1 MTLSKVEHQLRWVTP
16 LCAHSWI
23 KQTSLLWHTGLY
35 QYHKVYWIEEC
46 LYVQKK
52 WQYYGIL
59 DCQCT
64 CKCCICTKMTFHM
77 DSITS
82 WECTWPP
89 KSSPKYFLRKL
100 RILRVYVCI
109 YIYYRDCHG
118 MYNSQGLYISS
129 GFILK
134 NKSCISFIGLNS
146 HHGASI
152 PSLQK
157 PGHLRPFSPG
167 WPRAQRRPPAK
178 QCPYGRRSSMS
189 KRILTIKNGV

>member
-1 MTLSKVEHQLRWVTP
+1 MP
-16 LCAHSWI
+16 LCSEKMTI
-23 KQTSLLWHTGLY
+23 LWYTGLSMHM
-35 QYHKVYWIEEC
+35 QV
-46 LYVQKK
+46 LYLYKNDFP
-52 WQYYGIL
+52 YGL
-59 DCQCT
+59 N
-64 CKCCICTKMTFHM
+64 
-77 DSITS
+77 
-82 WECTWPP
+82 
-89 KSSPKYFLRKL
+89 YFLRMHL
-100 RILRVYVCI
+100 TPQIISQILPQKAEDPQGVCVYI